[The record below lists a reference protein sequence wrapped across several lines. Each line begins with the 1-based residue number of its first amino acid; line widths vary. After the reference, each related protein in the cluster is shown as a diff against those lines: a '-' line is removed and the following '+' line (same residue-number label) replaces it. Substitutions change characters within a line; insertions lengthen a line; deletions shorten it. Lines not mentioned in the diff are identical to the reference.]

1 MSNEIERTCFHVTT
15 TAKRVVGVVAALL
28 VGRLL
33 LIPNE
38 RFKRDAAVRAAYD
51 AYARCV
57 PLEIFCQ
64 FEAPCPKPTC
74 MAKFLLRSEEIHGR
88 HLLLSALEPRY
99 PLADWRPLPPIDR
112 DTASVDGTVIT
123 QEGILVAGATV
134 YASSPDRPIAGIVPH
149 QETDASGHF
158 AFHGL
163 RWGHYYTYAGKE
175 AEGYAQKSYEFFNRN
190 RPLPKI
196 TLGPNNQTATL
207 TVQLGPKAGSLTGT
221 VIDAVTSASVSPCTE
236 FRWAAD
242 PNTFLSGNGLAKAKF
257 HILIPSDTDVLWKVW
272 LDGYKP
278 WYYPGTSDRSKAT
291 SLRLMPGRERA
302 LRIELQP
309 DASVQ
314 KTGCPM
320 PIGTVIQ
327 P

>member
-1 MSNEIERTCFHVTT
+1 MELNSSYFEVTN
-15 TAKRVVGVVAALL
+15 TAKLVAAGVAALL

-38 RFKRDAAVRAAYD
+38 RVKREAEVRAAYD
-51 AYARCV
+51 DYARCV
-57 PLEIFCQ
+57 PLELFCE

-74 MAKFLLRSEEIHGR
+74 VAQFLLRSEEIHRR
-88 HLLLSALEPRY
+88 HLLLSALAPRY
-99 PLADWRPLPPIDR
+99 PLADWRPLPPVDR
-112 DTASVDGTVIT
+112 DTGSVDGTVIT
-123 QEGILVAGATV
+123 QEGRLVAGATV
-134 YASSPDRPIAGIVPH
+134 YASSPDRPIGGIVPH
-149 QETDASGHF
+149 KETDASGHF

-163 RWGHYYTYAGKE
+163 RWGHYYIYAGKE
-175 AEGYAQKSYEFFNRN
+175 AEGYAEERYEFFNRN

-196 TLGPNNQTATL
+196 TLGPNNQTAML

-221 VIDAVTSASVSPCTE
+221 MTDAVTSAPLSPCTE

-242 PNTFLSGNGLAKAKF
+242 PNNFWSGNGLANGKF
-257 HILIPSDTDVLWKVW
+257 RILIPSDTDVLWKVW

-278 WYYPGTSDRSKAT
+278 WYYPGTSDRSMAN
-291 SLRLMPGRERA
+291 SLRLMPGRVRV

-309 DASVQ
+309 DAAVE
-314 KTGCPM
+314 KTGCGM